1 MIAIL
6 LGIFFGN
13 FFKIRDTFQKGLD
26 FTRDYLL
33 KLGIICLGIQLKP
46 FEFLD
51 FGKIAIPLILICI
64 ISVLI
69 VIKLLIKKLKIPTR
83 MAYLIS
89 IGSTV
94 CGTTA
99 IMATAPVIRA
109 NKSEVSYAIANIT
122 LFGILSMLLYPYFAN
137 FYFEGN
143 SLFAGLFLG
152 TAIHET
158 SQVAAA
164 GLIYDQQFNSPET
177 LNIATVT
184 KLIRNTSLIIM
195 IPLFAFLYNRGHTNK
210 KNYSILNIFPYF
222 VLGFVGMII
231 LRNIGDQIF
240 LIDSTSNWNEMIN
253 FIKTCSKIF
262 LTMAMAAI
270 GLNLVLGFGNLIS
283 FGHAAFFGLGGYIS
297 GILATHAFNSEPILN
312 WPIIISGSSNLL
324 VIWTL
329 TIVLCSILGLVMGF
343 FCLRTTGVYFIMI
356 TLAFAQMLYY
366 FSISWP
372 AYGGEDGL
380 SIYMRNIF
388 PYFKKLES
396 HKVLNSDF
404 TGHEGPVAVEAG
416 NNMANPLYQAFINA
430 GVEAGYTKTQDY
442 NGYRQE
448 GFGQKFMNVDAGVRA
463 SSSYAYLR
471 PIKHRANLKI
481 LCKSLVTRIIFEQK
495 KAVGGEIL
503 RKNKKISFLKH

>member
-1 MIAIL
+1 MVYKKYLVVVPGIILAFVLYSLSQGFNNIIGIELLEYNKSPISTAMIAIL

-99 IMATAPVIRA
+99 IMATAPVIKA

-195 IPLFAFLYNRGHTNK
+195 IPLFAFLYNRGHANK

-231 LRNIGDQIF
+231 LRNAGDQIF
-240 LIDSTSNWNEMIN
+240 LIDNTSNWNEMIN
-253 FIKTCSKIF
+253 FIKTCSKVF
-262 LTMAMAAI
+262 LAMAMAAI
-270 GLNLVLGFGNLIS
+270 GLSTNLKDIRNMGHKPFVVGFVSMLTV
-283 FGHAAFFGLGGYIS
+283 
-297 GILATHAFNSEPILN
+297 GIVSI
-312 WPIIISGSSNLL
+312 
-324 VIWTL
+324 L
-329 TIVLCSILGLVMGF
+329 TI
-343 FCLRTTGVYFIMI
+343 
-356 TLAFAQMLYY
+356 
-366 FSISWP
+366 
-372 AYGGEDGL
+372 E
-380 SIYMRNIF
+380 IYL
-388 PYFKKLES
+388 KL
-396 HKVLNSDF
+396 F
-404 TGHEGPVAVEAG
+404 T
-416 NNMANPLYQAFINA
+416 
-430 GVEAGYTKTQDY
+430 
-442 NGYRQE
+442 
-448 GFGQKFMNVDAGVRA
+448 
-463 SSSYAYLR
+463 
-471 PIKHRANLKI
+471 
-481 LCKSLVTRIIFEQK
+481 
-495 KAVGGEIL
+495 
-503 RKNKKISFLKH
+503 